1 MSKEIKK
8 VISLAKRT
16 GDRIVVF
23 DPEEGGE
30 NFVIMSLEEYENLL
44 SQSGKLSPNNVSKD
58 EIKDL
63 TETELIDRINRN
75 IAVWKNENKDK
86 ELDSYKIIETVLQSE
101 SEVKKDN
108 KNKDEDGE
116 CEEDNLYYYNEE
128 EQDESVTKSRSWEI
142 PFDVKK
148 GAEEVRE

>member
-30 NFVIMSLEEYENLL
+30 NFVIMSLEEYESLL
-44 SQSGKLSPNNVSKD
+44 NQSGKLSGDNTNEE
-58 EIKDL
+58 EIRDL
-63 TETELIDRINRN
+63 TESELIDRINRN

-101 SEVKKDN
+101 SREKEEVESKE
-108 KNKDEDGE
+108 EDKYQ
-116 CEEDNLYYYNEE
+116 EDNLYYYNEE
-128 EQDESVTKSRSWEI
+128 DQDENTAKNRSWEI
-142 PFDVKK
+142 PLDVKK

>member
-116 CEEDNLYYYNEE
+116 CEEDNLYDYNEE

>member
-8 VISLAKRT
+8 VISLAKKT

-44 SQSGKLSPNNVSKD
+44 DQSGKLNIKESID
-58 EIKDL
+58 EEIKDL
-63 TETELIDRINRN
+63 TENELIDKINRN

-101 SEVKKDN
+101 SEERKDSEE
-108 KNKDEDGE
+108 KSEGDDY
-116 CEEDNLYYYNEE
+116 EEDNLYYYNEE
-128 EQDESVTKSRSWEI
+128 ESDENTVKGRSWAI
-142 PFDVKK
+142 PLDVKK
-148 GAEEVRE
+148 GAEEVKE